1 MNASNWCKFTA
12 GIAALASIATV
23 VAPAAPAHAA
33 NPRSFGGGSLVV
45 EMFGTGTAALSSAAT
60 QISILEV
67 TTAGSLTQTII
78 LPSGTTNPQTDSG
91 SASSDGYLNTYG
103 GFVSVPGYN
112 AALGTASVASQNS
125 KVNSLLDATGTVV
138 TRTLFPVGGPSGT
151 TPGTPAGVSPFSGNN
166 YRSSIATS
174 GTTFYGVGTST
185 GTPNT
190 GGAWYFNGSAFTQV
204 SSTATGQPTNLR
216 VVDIFNNQL
225 YATSAATTGYG
236 IWAIGS
242 GLPTASGQTSNLLF
256 NSSITGSAS
265 PYGFVMFAT
274 GSQGAGVLDLAYIAD
289 DRTTAGGGLQKW
301 TLSGTSWTNSWSL
314 FVSGSGSTLQSGTG
328 VGFAGIRGLAGT
340 YDSVLGAS
348 LYATTTETNN
358 NRLISI
364 FDTGTTT
371 PSTYTTLQSAGT
383 NFAFRGVDLSPVAVP
398 EPSTY
403 AISAAAT
410 LGMADLIR
418 RRRRAG
424 DLDG

>member
-1 MNASNWCKFTA
+1 MHARESPANQTARQARCASCT
-12 GIAALASIATV
+12 
-23 VAPAAPAHAA
+23 P
-33 NPRSFGGGSLVV
+33 
-45 EMFGTGTAALSSAAT
+45 

-78 LPSGTTNPQTDSG
+78 LPSGTSDPQTDSG

-112 AALGTASVASQNS
+112 AALNTASVASSNA
-125 KVNSLLDATGTVV
+125 KVNSLLDVTGSVA

-151 TPGTPAGVSPFSGNN
+151 TPGTPAGISPFSGNN

-174 GTTFYGVGTST
+174 GSTFYGVGTSS
-185 GTPNT
+185 GSPST

-216 VVDIFNNQL
+216 VVEIYNNQL
-225 YATSAATTGYG
+225 YATSAASTGYG
-236 IWAIGS
+236 IWSIGS
-242 GLPTASGQTSNLLF
+242 GLPTTAG
-256 NSSITGSAS
+256 TGTVATMAINTGTGGA
-265 PYGFVMFAT
+265 YGFAMFST

-289 DRTTAGGGLQKW
+289 DRAVAGGGLGKW
-301 TLSGTSWTNSWSL
+301 TYNGTSWSNSWSL
-314 FVSGSGSTLQSGTG
+314 LVGASGTSTLQSGTG

-348 LYATTTETNN
+348 LYATTTETSN

-371 PSTYTTLQSAGT
+371 PSTYTTLQSSGS
-383 NFAFRGVDLSPVAVP
+383 NFVFRGVDFSPVAVP
-398 EPSTY
+398 EPSTF
-403 AISAAAT
+403 AIAAVAT
-410 LGMADLIR
+410 LGMAGLIRR

-424 DLDG
+424 DSDG

>member
-1 MNASNWCKFTA
+1 MNASNWFKFTA

-23 VAPAAPAHAA
+23 VAPVAPAHAA
-33 NPRSFGGGSLVV
+33 GFSSGSLVV
-45 EMFGTGTAALSSAAT
+45 EMVGTGTATLTSAAT

-78 LPSGTTNPQTDSG
+78 LPSGTSDPQTDSG

-112 AALGTASVASQNS
+112 AALNTASVASSNA
-125 KVNSLLDATGTVV
+125 KVNSLLDATGSVA

-174 GTTFYGVGTST
+174 GSTFYGVGTSS
-185 GTPNT
+185 GSPST

-216 VVDIFNNQL
+216 VVEIYNNQL
-225 YATSAATTGYG
+225 YATSAASTGYG
-236 IWAIGS
+236 IWSIGS
-242 GLPTASGQTSNLLF
+242 GLPTTAG
-256 NSSITGSAS
+256 TGTVATMAINTGTGGA
-265 PYGFVMFAT
+265 YGFAMFST

-289 DRTTAGGGLQKW
+289 DRAVAGGGLGKW
-301 TLSGTSWTNSWSL
+301 TYNGTSWSNSWSL
-314 FVSGSGSTLQSGTG
+314 LVGASGTSTLQSGTG

-348 LYATTTETNN
+348 LYATTTETSN

-371 PSTYTTLQSAGT
+371 PSTYTTLQSSGS
-383 NFAFRGVDLSPVAVP
+383 NFAFRGVDLSPVSVP
-398 EPSTY
+398 EPSTF
-403 AISAAAT
+403 AIAAVAT
-410 LGMADLIR
+410 LGMAGLIR

-424 DLDG
+424 DSDG

>member
-1 MNASNWCKFTA
+1 MNASNWFKFTA

-23 VAPAAPAHAA
+23 VAPVAPAHAA
-33 NPRSFGGGSLVV
+33 GFSSGSLVV
-45 EMFGTGTAALSSAAT
+45 EMVGTGTATLTSAAT

-78 LPSGTTNPQTDSG
+78 LPSGTSDPQTDSG

-112 AALGTASVASQNS
+112 AALNTASVASSNA
-125 KVNSLLDATGTVV
+125 KVNSLLDATGSVA

-174 GTTFYGVGTST
+174 GSTFYGVGTSS
-185 GTPNT
+185 GSPST

-216 VVDIFNNQL
+216 VVEIYNNQL
-225 YATSAATTGYG
+225 YATSAASTGYG
-236 IWAIGS
+236 IWSIGS
-242 GLPTASGQTSNLLF
+242 GLPTTAG
-256 NSSITGSAS
+256 TGTVATMAINTGTGGA
-265 PYGFVMFAT
+265 YGFAMFST

-289 DRTTAGGGLQKW
+289 DRAVAGGGLGKW
-301 TLSGTSWTNSWSL
+301 TYNGTSWSNSWSL
-314 FVSGSGSTLQSGTG
+314 LVGASGTSTLQSGTG

-348 LYATTTETNN
+348 LYATTTETSNT
-358 NRLISI
+358 RLISI

-371 PSTYTTLQSAGT
+371 PSTYTTLQSSGS

-398 EPSTY
+398 EPSTF
-403 AISAAAT
+403 AIAAVAT
-410 LGMADLIR
+410 LGMAGLIRR

-424 DLDG
+424 DSDG

>member
-1 MNASNWCKFTA
+1 MNASNWFKFTA
-12 GIAALASIATV
+12 GFAALASIATV
-23 VAPAAPAHAA
+23 VAPAAPANAA
-33 NPRSFGGGSLVV
+33 DFSSGSLVV
-45 EMFGTGTAALSSAAT
+45 EMVGTGTATLTSAAT

-78 LPSGTTNPQTDSG
+78 LPSGTSDPQTDSG

-112 AALGTASVASQNS
+112 AALNTASVASSNA
-125 KVNSLLDATGTVV
+125 KVNSLFDATGSVA

-174 GTTFYGVGTST
+174 GSTFYGVGTSS
-185 GTPNT
+185 GSPST

-216 VVDIFNNQL
+216 VVEIYNNQL
-225 YATSAATTGYG
+225 YATSAASTGYG
-236 IWAIGS
+236 IWSIGS
-242 GLPTASGQTSNLLF
+242 GLPTTAG
-256 NSSITGSAS
+256 TGTVATMAINTGTGGA
-265 PYGFVMFAT
+265 YGFAMFST

-289 DRTTAGGGLQKW
+289 DRAVAGGGLGKW
-301 TLSGTSWTNSWSL
+301 TYNGTSWSNSWSL
-314 FVSGSGSTLQSGTG
+314 LVGASGTSTLQSGTG

-348 LYATTTETNN
+348 LYATTTETSN

-371 PSTYTTLQSAGT
+371 PSTYTTLQSSGS
-383 NFAFRGVDLSPVAVP
+383 NFAFRGVDLSPVSVP
-398 EPSTY
+398 EPSTF
-403 AISAAAT
+403 AIAAVAT
-410 LGMADLIR
+410 LGMAGLIR

-424 DLDG
+424 DSDG

>member
-1 MNASNWCKFTA
+1 MNASNWFKFTA

-23 VAPAAPAHAA
+23 VAPVAPAHAA
-33 NPRSFGGGSLVV
+33 GFSSGSLVV
-45 EMFGTGTAALSSAAT
+45 EMVGTGTATLTSAAT

-78 LPSGTTNPQTDSG
+78 LPSGTSDPQTDSG
-91 SASSDGYLNTYG
+91 SASSDGYLNTYD

-112 AALGTASVASQNS
+112 ATLNTASVASSNA
-125 KVNSLLDATGTVV
+125 KVNSLLDATGSVA

-174 GTTFYGVGTST
+174 GSTFYGVGTSS
-185 GTPNT
+185 GLPST

-216 VVDIFNNQL
+216 VVEIYNNQL
-225 YATSAATTGYG
+225 YATSAASTGYG
-236 IWAIGS
+236 IWSIGS
-242 GLPTASGQTSNLLF
+242 GLPTTAG
-256 NSSITGSAS
+256 TGTVATMAINTGTGGA
-265 PYGFVMFAT
+265 YGFAMFST

-289 DRTTAGGGLQKW
+289 DRAVAGGGLGKW
-301 TLSGTSWTNSWSL
+301 TYNGTSWSNSWSL
-314 FVSGSGSTLQSGTG
+314 LVGASGTSTLQSGTG

-348 LYATTTETNN
+348 LYATTTETSN

-371 PSTYTTLQSAGT
+371 PSTYTTLQSSGS
-383 NFAFRGVDLSPVAVP
+383 NFAFRGVDLSPVSVP
-398 EPSTY
+398 EPSTF
-403 AISAAAT
+403 AIAALAT
-410 LGMADLIR
+410 LGMAGLIR

-424 DLDG
+424 DSDG

>member
-1 MNASNWCKFTA
+1 MNASNWFKFTA

-23 VAPAAPAHAA
+23 VAPVAPAHAA
-33 NPRSFGGGSLVV
+33 GFSSGSLVV
-45 EMFGTGTAALSSAAT
+45 EMVGTGTATLTSAAT

-78 LPSGTTNPQTDSG
+78 LPSGTSDPQTDSG

-112 AALGTASVASQNS
+112 AALNTASVASSNA
-125 KVNSLLDATGTVV
+125 KVNSLFDATGSVA

-174 GTTFYGVGTST
+174 GSTFYGVGTSS
-185 GTPNT
+185 GSPST

-216 VVDIFNNQL
+216 VVEIYNNQL
-225 YATSAATTGYG
+225 YATSAASTGYG
-236 IWAIGS
+236 IWSIGS
-242 GLPTASGQTSNLLF
+242 GLPTTAG
-256 NSSITGSAS
+256 TGTVATMAINTGTGGA
-265 PYGFVMFAT
+265 YGFAMFST

-289 DRTTAGGGLQKW
+289 DRAVAGGGLGKW
-301 TLSGTSWTNSWSL
+301 TYNGTSWSNSWSL
-314 FVSGSGSTLQSGTG
+314 LVGASGTSTLQSGTG

-348 LYATTTETNN
+348 LYATTTETSN

-364 FDTGTTT
+364 FDTYTTT
-371 PSTYTTLQSAGT
+371 PSTYTTLQSSGS
-383 NFAFRGVDLSPVAVP
+383 NFAFRGVDLSPVSVP
-398 EPSTY
+398 EPSTF
-403 AISAAAT
+403 AIAAVAT
-410 LGMADLIR
+410 LGMAGLIR

-424 DLDG
+424 DSDG

>member
-1 MNASNWCKFTA
+1 MNASNWFKFTA
-12 GIAALASIATV
+12 GFAALASIATV
-23 VAPAAPAHAA
+23 VAPAAPANAA
-33 NPRSFGGGSLVV
+33 DFSSGSLVV
-45 EMFGTGTAALSSAAT
+45 EMVGTGTATLTSAAT
-60 QISILEV
+60 QSSILEV

-78 LPSGTTNPQTDSG
+78 LPSGTSDPQTDSG

-112 AALGTASVASQNS
+112 AALNTPSVASSNA
-125 KVNSLLDATGTVV
+125 KVNSLLDATGSVA

-174 GTTFYGVGTST
+174 GSTFYGVGTSS
-185 GTPNT
+185 GSPST

-216 VVDIFNNQL
+216 VVEIYNNQL
-225 YATSAATTGYG
+225 YATSAASTGYG
-236 IWAIGS
+236 IWSIGS
-242 GLPTASGQTSNLLF
+242 GLPTTAG
-256 NSSITGSAS
+256 TGTVATMAINTGTGGA
-265 PYGFVMFAT
+265 YGFAMFST

-289 DRTTAGGGLQKW
+289 DRAVAGGGLGKW
-301 TLSGTSWTNSWSL
+301 TYNGTSWSNSWSL
-314 FVSGSGSTLQSGTG
+314 LVGASGTSTLQSGTG

-348 LYATTTETNN
+348 LYATTTETSN
-358 NRLISI
+358 NRVISI
-364 FDTGTTT
+364 FDAGTTT
-371 PSTYTTLQSAGT
+371 PSTYTTLQSSGS

-398 EPSTY
+398 EPSTF
-403 AISAAAT
+403 AIAAVAT
-410 LGMADLIR
+410 LGMAGLIRR

-424 DLDG
+424 DSDG